1 MLLPAFSTDP
11 YHMRIS
17 GGIYGMVSQGGDP
30 DSIFN
35 QVTGSSPPRPKLRR
49 SVTAPA
55 RRATAQSQGVCR
67 CTPPRGRAPARR
79 SWLGAAPA
87 QSSADETLRAPLQSL
102 PQFDPPPATLAF
114 SNDPYHMR

>member
-35 QVTGSSPPRPKLRR
+35 QVTGPSQPRPNLRR
-49 SVTAPA
+49 STHC
-55 RRATAQSQGVCR
+55 SCSL
-67 CTPPRGRAPARR
+67 CH
-79 SWLGAAPA
+79 
-87 QSSADETLRAPLQSL
+87 SADVLSIGRGYAAARHYAGVRPCAARGLAPRPHKCS
-102 PQFDPPPATLAF
+102 AC
-114 SNDPYHMR
+114 

>member
-35 QVTGSSPPRPKLRR
+35 QVTGPSPPRPNLRR
-49 SVTAPA
+49 SAHCCCSLCHSADVYAA
-55 RRATAQSQGVCR
+55 AGRYAGAGVYR
-67 CTPPRGRAPARR
+67 GTQQRGRAPARR
-79 SWLGAAPA
+79 S
-87 QSSADETLRAPLQSL
+87 
-102 PQFDPPPATLAF
+102 
-114 SNDPYHMR
+114 